1 MRTKRIMSVLIA
13 IMLIFG
19 LSINSLAVY
28 AYDSGITTHEL
39 IHTPEV
45 VEDSEYEYGHM
56 EFCNCG
62 TDHTNKPFEWWSD
75 ITDTNSPQW
84 DLIHNYLIIQEDG
97 TLQTDDGFI
106 ACALGRYFGKIGTKW
121 IFICEDGSE
130 IKVIKTDEKQDRHT
144 KNGDL
149 IHGIICNE
157 LIELVVDSKIS
168 KTCPSGNFKDL
179 PGLEGNIIG
188 WKQVLNNDLPDQL
201 KGTIFK

>member
-1 MRTKRIMSVLIA
+1 MRTKRIMSVLIG
-13 IMLIFG
+13 IMLIFR

-106 ACALGRYFGKIGTKW
+106 ACALGRHFGKIGTKW

>member
-106 ACALGRYFGKIGTKW
+106 ACALGRHFGKIGTKW

-188 WKQVLNNDLPDQL
+188 WKQVLNNNLPDQL

>member
-1 MRTKRIMSVLIA
+1 MRTKRIMSVFIA
-13 IMLIFG
+13 IILIFG

-45 VEDSEYEYGHM
+45 VEDSEYEYGNM

-106 ACALGRYFGKIGTKW
+106 ACALGRHFGKIGTKW
-121 IFICEDGSE
+121 VFICEDGSE

-157 LIELVVDSKIS
+157 LIELVVDNKIS

>member
-1 MRTKRIMSVLIA
+1 MRTKRIMSVLVA
-13 IMLIFG
+13 IIFIFG

-45 VEDSEYEYGHM
+45 VEDSEYEYGKM

-62 TDHTNKPFEWWSD
+62 IDHTDKPFEWWSD

-106 ACALGRYFGKIGTKW
+106 ACALGRHFGKIGTKW
-121 IFICEDGSE
+121 VFICEDGSE

>member
-1 MRTKRIMSVLIA
+1 MRTKRIMSVFIA
-13 IMLIFG
+13 IILIFG

-45 VEDSEYEYGHM
+45 VEDSEYEYGNM

-106 ACALGRYFGKIGTKW
+106 ACALGRHFGKIGTKW
-121 IFICEDGSE
+121 VFICEDGSE

>member
-84 DLIHNYLIIQEDG
+84 ALIHNYLIIQEDG

-106 ACALGRYFGKIGTKW
+106 ACALGRHFGKIGTKW

>member
-1 MRTKRIMSVLIA
+1 MRTKRIMSVLIT

-62 TDHTNKPFEWWSD
+62 IDHTNKPFEWWSD

-106 ACALGRYFGKIGTKW
+106 ACALGRHFGKIGTKW

-130 IKVIKTDEKQDRHT
+130 IKVIKIDEKQDRHT

>member
-13 IMLIFG
+13 IILIFG

-45 VEDSEYEYGHM
+45 VKDSEYEYGHM

-106 ACALGRYFGKIGTKW
+106 ACALGRHFGKIGTKW

>member
-1 MRTKRIMSVLIA
+1 MRTKRIMSVLRTI
-13 IMLIFG
+13 ILIFG

-39 IHTPEV
+39 IHTSEV

-75 ITDTNSPQW
+75 ITDTNSPQG

-106 ACALGRYFGKIGTKW
+106 ACALGRHFGKIGTKW

>member
-1 MRTKRIMSVLIA
+1 MRTKRIMSVLIG

-19 LSINSLAVY
+19 LSTNSLAVY

-106 ACALGRYFGKIGTKW
+106 ACALGRHFGKIGTKW

>member
-45 VEDSEYEYGHM
+45 VKDGEYEYGHM

-106 ACALGRYFGKIGTKW
+106 ACALGRHFGKIGTKW

>member
-45 VEDSEYEYGHM
+45 VEDSEYEYGNM

-75 ITDTNSPQW
+75 ITDTDSPQW

-106 ACALGRYFGKIGTKW
+106 ACALGRHFGKIGTKW

>member
-1 MRTKRIMSVLIA
+1 MRTKRIMSVLIC
-13 IMLIFG
+13 IILIFG

-45 VEDSEYEYGHM
+45 VKDSEYEYGHM

-106 ACALGRYFGKIGTKW
+106 ACALGRHFGKIGTKW

>member
-1 MRTKRIMSVLIA
+1 MRTKRIMSVLIT
-13 IMLIFG
+13 IILIFG

-97 TLQTDDGFI
+97 TLQTNDGFI
-106 ACALGRYFGKIGTKW
+106 ACALGRHFGKIGTKW

>member
-1 MRTKRIMSVLIA
+1 MRTKRIMSVLIT
-13 IMLIFG
+13 IILIFG

-62 TDHTNKPFEWWSD
+62 TDHINKPFEWWSD

-106 ACALGRYFGKIGTKW
+106 ACALGRHFGKIGTKW

>member
-106 ACALGRYFGKIGTKW
+106 ACALGRHFGKIGTKW

-188 WKQVLNNDLPDQL
+188 WKQVLNNDLSDQL

>member
-13 IMLIFG
+13 IILIFG
-19 LSINSLAVY
+19 LSINGLAVY

-45 VEDSEYEYGHM
+45 VEDSEYEYGNM

-106 ACALGRYFGKIGTKW
+106 ACALGRHFGKIGTKW

>member
-1 MRTKRIMSVLIA
+1 MRTKRIMSVLIG

-45 VEDSEYEYGHM
+45 VKDSEYEYGHM

-106 ACALGRYFGKIGTKW
+106 ACALGRHFGKIGTKW

>member
-13 IMLIFG
+13 IILIFG

-45 VEDSEYEYGHM
+45 VEDSEYKYGHM

-97 TLQTDDGFI
+97 TL
-106 ACALGRYFGKIGTKW
+106 
-121 IFICEDGSE
+121 
-130 IKVIKTDEKQDRHT
+130 
-144 KNGDL
+144 
-149 IHGIICNE
+149 
-157 LIELVVDSKIS
+157 
-168 KTCPSGNFKDL
+168 
-179 PGLEGNIIG
+179 
-188 WKQVLNNDLPDQL
+188 
-201 KGTIFK
+201 

>member
-13 IMLIFG
+13 IILIFG

-45 VEDSEYEYGHM
+45 VEDSEYEYGNM

-62 TDHTNKPFEWWSD
+62 IDHTNKPFEWWSD

-106 ACALGRYFGKIGTKW
+106 ACALGRHFGKIGTKW
-121 IFICEDGSE
+121 VFICEDGSE

>member
-39 IHTPEV
+39 IHSPEV
-45 VEDSEYEYGHM
+45 VKDSEYEYGHM

-106 ACALGRYFGKIGTKW
+106 ACALGRHFGKIGTKW

>member
-1 MRTKRIMSVLIA
+1 MRTKRIMSVLVA
-13 IMLIFG
+13 IILIFG

-45 VEDSEYEYGHM
+45 VENSEYEYGKM

-62 TDHTNKPFEWWSD
+62 IDHTNKPFEWWFD

-106 ACALGRYFGKIGTKW
+106 ACALGRHFGKIGTKW
-121 IFICEDGSE
+121 VFICEDGSE

-144 KNGDL
+144 KNSDL

>member
-19 LSINSLAVY
+19 LSMNSLAVY

-106 ACALGRYFGKIGTKW
+106 ACALGRHFGKIGTKW

>member
-45 VEDSEYEYGHM
+45 VKDSGYEYGHM

-106 ACALGRYFGKIGTKW
+106 ACALGRHFGKIGTKW

>member
-13 IMLIFG
+13 IILIFG

-84 DLIHNYLIIQEDG
+84 DLIHNYSIIQEDG

-106 ACALGRYFGKIGTKW
+106 ACALGRHFGKIGTKW

>member
-1 MRTKRIMSVLIA
+1 MRTKRIMSVLIT
-13 IMLIFG
+13 IILIFG

-106 ACALGRYFGKIGTKW
+106 ACALGRHFGKIGTKW

-188 WKQVLNNDLPDQL
+188 WKQVLNNDLSDQL

>member
-13 IMLIFG
+13 IMFIFG

-45 VEDSEYEYGHM
+45 VKDSEYEYGHM

-106 ACALGRYFGKIGTKW
+106 ACALGRHFGKIGTKW

>member
-1 MRTKRIMSVLIA
+1 MRTKRIMSVLIG

-106 ACALGRYFGKIGTKW
+106 ACALGRHFGKIGTKW

-130 IKVIKTDEKQDRHT
+130 IKVIKNDEKQDRHT

>member
-13 IMLIFG
+13 IILIFG

>member
-1 MRTKRIMSVLIA
+1 MRTKRIMSVLIG

>member
-1 MRTKRIMSVLIA
+1 MRTKRIMSVLIG

-106 ACALGRYFGKIGTKW
+106 ACALGRHFGKIGTKW

>member
-1 MRTKRIMSVLIA
+1 MRTKRIMSVLIG

-106 ACALGRYFGKIGTKW
+106 ACALGRHFGKIGTKW

-201 KGTIFK
+201 KGTILK

>member
-45 VEDSEYEYGHM
+45 VKDSEYEYGHM

-84 DLIHNYLIIQEDG
+84 DLIHNYLIIQENG

-106 ACALGRYFGKIGTKW
+106 ACALGRHFGKIGTKW

>member
-13 IMLIFG
+13 IILIFG
-19 LSINSLAVY
+19 LSMNSLAVY

-106 ACALGRYFGKIGTKW
+106 ACALGRHFGKIGTKW

>member
-13 IMLIFG
+13 IILIFG

-45 VEDSEYEYGHM
+45 VEDSEYEYGNM

-121 IFICEDGSE
+121 VFICEDGSE

>member
-1 MRTKRIMSVLIA
+1 MRTKRIMSVLIG

-130 IKVIKTDEKQDRHT
+130 IKVVKTDEKQDRHT

>member
-1 MRTKRIMSVLIA
+1 MRTKRIMSVLIG

-19 LSINSLAVY
+19 LSINSLVVY

-62 TDHTNKPFEWWSD
+62 IDHTNKPFEWWSD

-106 ACALGRYFGKIGTKW
+106 ACALGRHFGKIGTKW

>member
-1 MRTKRIMSVLIA
+1 MRTKRIMSVLIG
-13 IMLIFG
+13 IILIFG
-19 LSINSLAVY
+19 LSINSLAAY

-106 ACALGRYFGKIGTKW
+106 ACALGRHFGKIGTKW